1 MLMTTF
7 RFSLLVLLLCCV
19 AGPALSQSDTLAFY
33 DTENVVICPATLTDR
48 SPPNFASDA
57 CDTGSALDL
66 DPQGDL
72 VWMKTQVYLDT
83 KSSPNGEPLSV
94 YVSGKMSSD
103 VYLNDVLIGQNG
115 VPGDS
120 KRTERPG
127 KMDAEFH
134 PPQSLLRV
142 GENVIVLKASSHH
155 GYIHLSQPLHLVGIA
170 PSGIFS
176 ENVMRSVALP
186 LVTLGLFL
194 VGGLY
199 FGVMAVIST
208 TKIRFATL
216 SAISVFAALQ
226 LVSET
231 LRGLVQYDYPVH
243 DLRLIAIAVFSAAFA
258 LSVAFHV
265 FRTFAPS
272 RVRSVMIGLVI
283 ASVLTMLLI
292 KSMDYKALAGMVLPL
307 LVSLAATGFW
317 TYQRRDRA
325 FVYFISILVFVASV
339 FVFRGLFLDTV
350 FFLLVAFFLMLL
362 FVEQAVTLANEAR
375 QRRSEEARANRL
387 AQALAEI
394 GERTETQHIQ
404 IKSSGKLV
412 RIATNQIVHCQG
424 AGGYSEII
432 LENGQVL
439 LHSATLNE
447 LEETLPATFLRVHR
461 SHLINVMFVKALKR
475 DPSGTGTL
483 SLSDQIEVPVSRR
496 IMPKVR
502 EALS

>member
-1 MLMTTF
+1 MIPF
-7 RFSLLVLLLCCV
+7 RFSLYLLLLFGL

-33 DTENVVICPATLTDR
+33 DTENVVICPATVTDHA
-48 SPPNFASDA
+48 PPDFISDECKA
-57 CDTGSALDL
+57 GSALDL

-72 VWMKTQVYLDT
+72 VWMKTRVVLGATRSLD
-83 KSSPNGEPLSV
+83 GEPLSV

-103 VYLNDVLIGQNG
+103 VYLNGELIGQNG
-115 VPGDS
+115 VPGDN
-120 KRTERPG
+120 KRTEKPG
-127 KMDAEFH
+127 KMDAEFY
-134 PPQSLLRV
+134 PPQDLLRV

-176 ENVMRSVALP
+176 KNVMRGVGPP

-199 FGVMAVIST
+199 FGVMAVISAN
-208 TKIRFATL
+208 KVRFATL

-272 RVRSVMIGLVI
+272 RVRGVTTGLVI
-283 ASVLTMLLI
+283 VSVLTMLLI

-307 LVSLAATGFW
+307 LVSLLATGFW

-339 FVFRGLFLDTV
+339 FIFRGLFLDTV

-362 FVEQAVTLANEAR
+362 FVEQAVTLASEAR

-387 AQALAEI
+387 EQALAEF

-404 IKSSGKLV
+404 IKSAGKLV
-412 RIATNQIVHCQG
+412 RIATSQIVHCQG
-424 AGGYSEII
+424 AGGYSEVI

-475 DPSGTGTL
+475 DASGTGTL
-483 SLSDQIEVPVSRR
+483 SLADQIEVPVSRR

-502 EALS
+502 EALA

>member
-1 MLMTTF
+1 ML
-7 RFSLLVLLLCCV
+7 SLCAC
-19 AGPALSQSDTLAFY
+19 AGSAIAQSESLAFF
-33 DTENVVICPATLTDR
+33 DTENIVICPAALADR
-48 SPPNFASDA
+48 SPPDFSSET
-57 CDTGSALDL
+57 CETGSAFDL
-66 DPQGDL
+66 DPQDKL
-72 VWMKTQVYLDT
+72 VWMKTHVVLGATQ
-83 KSSPNGEPLSV
+83 SAEGQPLSV

-103 VYLNDVLIGQNG
+103 VYLNGVLIGQNG
-115 VPGDS
+115 HPGDG

-127 KMDAEFH
+127 KMDAEFF
-134 PPQSLLRV
+134 PPQDLLRV
-142 GENVIVLKASSHH
+142 GENVIALKASSHH
-155 GYIHLSQPLHLVGIA
+155 GFIHLSQPLHFVGIA
-170 PSGIFS
+170 PPGIFS
-176 ENVMRSVALP
+176 KNVIRGVGLA

-216 SAISVFAALQ
+216 SAISIFAASQ
-226 LVSET
+226 LISET

-265 FRTFAPS
+265 FRTFAPT
-272 RVRSVMIGLVI
+272 RVRGVMAGLLI
-283 ASVLTMLLI
+283 ATVLTMLLI
-292 KSMDYKALAGMVLPL
+292 KSMDYKALAGMALPL
-307 LVSLAATGFW
+307 LISLMATGFW

-339 FVFRGLFLDTV
+339 FIFRGLFLDTV

-362 FVEQAVTLANEAR
+362 FVEQAVTLASEAR

-387 AQALAEI
+387 EQALAEI
-394 GERTETQHIQ
+394 GERAETQHIQ
-404 IKSSGKLV
+404 IKSAGKLV
-412 RIATNQIVHCQG
+412 RVATSHIVHCQG

-432 LENGQVL
+432 LENGQIL

-447 LEETLPATFLRVHR
+447 LEKTLPATFLRVHR

-475 DPSGTGTL
+475 DASGTGTL
-483 SLSDQIEVPVSRR
+483 SLSEQIEVPVSRR

-502 EALS
+502 EALA

>member
-1 MLMTTF
+1 MLSVCATASSVIAQSE
-7 RFSLLVLLLCCV
+7 SLGFL
-19 AGPALSQSDTLAFY
+19 
-33 DTENVVICPATLTDR
+33 DTENVVICPAALTDH
-48 SPPNFASDA
+48 SPPDFSSETCEA
-57 CDTGSALDL
+57 GSVFDL
-66 DPQGDL
+66 DPQDKL
-72 VWMKTQVYLDT
+72 VWMKTHITLGATQ
-83 KSSPNGEPLSV
+83 SAEGEPLSV

-103 VYLNDVLIGQNG
+103 VYLNGVLIGQNG

-127 KMDAEFH
+127 KMDAEFF
-134 PPQSLLRV
+134 PPQDVLRV

-155 GYIHLSQPLHLVGIA
+155 GFIHLSQPLHFVGIA
-170 PSGIFS
+170 PPGIS
-176 ENVMRSVALP
+176 SKNVIRGVGPA

-216 SAISVFAALQ
+216 SAISVFAASQ
-226 LVSET
+226 LISET

-265 FRTFAPS
+265 FRTFAPT
-272 RVRSVMIGLVI
+272 RVRSVMAGLLI
-283 ASVLTMLLI
+283 ATVLTMLLI
-292 KSMDYKALAGMVLPL
+292 KSMDYKALAGMALPL
-307 LVSLAATGFW
+307 LISLVATGFW
-317 TYQRRDRA
+317 TYERRDRA
-325 FVYFISILVFVASV
+325 FLYFISILVFVAAV
-339 FVFRGLFLDTV
+339 FIFRGLFLDTV

-362 FVEQAVTLANEAR
+362 FVEQAMTLASEAR

-387 AQALAEI
+387 EQALAEI

-404 IKSSGKLV
+404 IKSAGKLV
-412 RIATNQIVHCQG
+412 RIATSQIVHCQG

-475 DPSGTGTL
+475 DASGTGTL

-502 EALS
+502 EALA